1 MCDIK
6 YIYIW
11 VQNLISHSI
20 TMTYQGHVAIS
31 ITKTSKVEGN
41 FLFAYITF
49 TSSFILETSHSK
61 LWEHNWIM
69 WMFDY
74 NHTNSHRVVN
84 KSLSEKEC
92 WFHVNINGM
101 VTTRGAPPE
110 TTVMTTE
117 ETSQLTKNIQEM
129 HNTAIS
135 IFNIAI
141 TLITIY

>member
-1 MCDIK
+1 
-6 YIYIW
+6 
-11 VQNLISHSI
+11 
-20 TMTYQGHVAIS
+20 
-31 ITKTSKVEGN
+31 
-41 FLFAYITF
+41 
-49 TSSFILETSHSK
+49 
-61 LWEHNWIM
+61 
-69 WMFDY
+69 MFDY